1 MSRSRLEKY
10 LSILEALIP
19 QPLEFEGVSYKSDIE
34 CSTLKR
40 YLDFL
45 LYHDLVEER
54 RLSKKRAIYA
64 ITERGLAVFKTL
76 RAQKYFQ
83 KLKNI
88 LPVVEE
94 ARNVGPMLSKHVHEL
109 GEER

>member
-10 LSILEALIP
+10 LSILEALVP
-19 QPLEFEGVSYKSDIE
+19 EPLEFEGISYKSDIE
-34 CSTLKR
+34 CSALKR

-45 LYHDLVEER
+45 LRHNLVEER
-54 RLSKKRAIYA
+54 PLNKRKAVYA
-64 ITERGLAVFKTL
+64 INERGLAVFKTL

-94 ARNVGPMLSKHVHEL
+94 ASNVGPLLSEHTHEL
-109 GEER
+109 GEKR

>member
-10 LSILEALIP
+10 LSILEALVP
-19 QPLEFEGVSYKSDIE
+19 QPLEFEDMSYKADIE
-34 CSTLKR
+34 CGTLKQ
-40 YLDFL
+40 YLGFL
-45 LYHDLVEER
+45 LSHNLIEER
-54 RLSKKRAIYA
+54 RLNKKRAIYA

-94 ARNVGPMLSKHVHEL
+94 ASDVGPLLSRHAHEL
-109 GEER
+109 AEER

>member
-10 LSILEALIP
+10 LSILETLVP
-19 QPLEFEGVSYKSDIE
+19 EPLEFEDISYKADIE
-34 CSTLKR
+34 CSMLKR

-45 LYHDLVEER
+45 LYHKLVEER
-54 RLSKKRAIYA
+54 RLNKKRTVYA

-94 ARNVGPMLSKHVHEL
+94 ASNVGPLLSKHAHEL